1 MKRKPN
7 AFDIITLVLLLY
19 AFSLNLFVFV
29 PIMIEQINFGAGTQ
43 YEMFVLYFWLF
54 QLLTVPALL
63 TGIVYTVVAFMKKFN
78 KSLFITNV
86 SVLALSLLFIILSNI
101 FIFN

>member
-7 AFDIITLVLLLY
+7 AFDIITLILLLY
-19 AFSLNLFVFV
+19 ALLLNLFVFT
-29 PIMIEQINFGAGTQ
+29 PILIEQINFGYGTQ
-43 YEMFVLYFWLF
+43 YEMGVLYFWMF

-63 TGIVYTVVAFMKKFN
+63 TGIVYTVVAFIKKFN